1 MTAQEHRE
9 AYIPFRRADLIDM
22 CIEDGKLPAEQA
34 KTFREF
40 CEILSAYYHFK
51 FHAFVETLKQN
62 YIPFDPTE
70 DQQLRVMP
78 TPDQQKKMLETVV
91 QSFRHVLES
100 ANYQPLSDSLLKQA
114 FAETSLIDLRT
125 EVDFDDMD
133 AVVCYYRGDTSR
145 IIRYKRFFKKLQ
157 KTVSVFER
165 VALLVKFK
173 DADHFRVKKINPKR
187 LKFSPGKIYVY
198 LYKNIPQFDIEL
210 LFPNVKTSMTWKD
223 RLLFWVPTVGA
234 VIPLVLRIL
243 PNLLLIIGIVFFFLG
258 ISGVL
263 RSLGVSE
270 ETAQDVL
277 PILVAS
283 MSVAIALGG
292 FAFKQYSTYQ
302 TKKIRFQK
310 NVTDTLFFRN
320 LANNRGVFQLLIDA
334 AEEEECKEIILV
346 YYHLLTS
353 PVPLTTKQLDAAVE
367 QWMLDKFKVP
377 INFDIQNPLRN
388 LALIQGQLPPS
399 VLAPDSAAEAE
410 DSIKDSVK
418 NQVALFRYDSEGYC
432 NVLPLSQAKML
443 LDYVWDHAFTYSSP
457 RPKA

>member
-1 MTAQEHRE
+1 MAAHDHRD
-9 AYIPFRRADLIDM
+9 AYIPFRRADLIDL
-22 CIEDGKLPAEQA
+22 CIEDGRLSSDQVT
-34 KTFREF
+34 TFREF

-51 FHAFVETLKQN
+51 FHAFAETLKQN

-70 DQQLRVMP
+70 DQQLRVLP
-78 TPDQQKKMLETVV
+78 NPDQHRKMQDTVL
-91 QSFRHVLES
+91 QAFQHVLES
-100 ANYQPLSDSLLKQA
+100 ANYKQLPQELLQQA
-114 FAETSLIDLRT
+114 FDETSLIELKT
-125 EVDFDDMD
+125 HINFDDMD

-145 IIRYKRFFKKLQ
+145 TIRYKRFFKTLQ
-157 KTVSVFER
+157 KQVAVFER

-173 DADHFRVKKINPKR
+173 DAEHFRRKKVHLKR
-187 LKFSPGKIYVY
+187 LKFTPGKIYVY

-210 LFPNVKTSMTWKD
+210 LFPNVRTSMTWKD

-234 VIPLVLRIL
+234 TIPLVMRIL

-258 ISGVL
+258 LAGVL
-263 RSLGVSE
+263 RSLGISE

-320 LANNRGVFQLLIDA
+320 LANNRGVFQMLIDA

-353 PVPLTTKQLDAAVE
+353 QTPLTTKQLDTVVE
-367 QWMLDKFKVP
+367 QWMLDKFKTP
-377 INFDIQNPLRN
+377 INFDIQDPLRN
-388 LALIQGQLPPS
+388 LSLIQGQLPAS
-399 VLAPDSAAEAE
+399 VLDSLTAPEAE
-410 DSIKDSVK
+410 DSVK
-418 NQVALFRYDSEGYC
+418 NEVALFRYDAEGYC
-432 NVLPLSQAKML
+432 NVLPLPQAKML
-443 LDYVWDHAFTYSSP
+443 LDYVWDHAFTYSNPS
-457 RPKA
+457 PKA